1 MKNCKGFT
9 LIELLAT
16 IIIVALLLA
25 IAVPTI
31 SKYIDQSKRKVYIAT
46 ARQYVDGAQ
55 KKVANLDFSFF
66 DSDTTYY
73 VHINNIELNNNKQS
87 PYAIWKDAYVA
98 IIYDGISH
106 YYYWISADESGHR
119 INLTREKIYY
129 PSSNQWSSSSKN
141 CRQCLF
147 FDGFNRLGSRN
158 T

>member
-46 ARQYVDGAQ
+46 ARQYVDAAQ

-66 DSDTTYY
+66 
-73 VHINNIELNNNKQS
+73 
-87 PYAIWKDAYVA
+87 
-98 IIYDGISH
+98 
-106 YYYWISADESGHR
+106 
-119 INLTREKIYY
+119 
-129 PSSNQWSSSSKN
+129 
-141 CRQCLF
+141 
-147 FDGFNRLGSRN
+147 
-158 T
+158 